1 MGKEK
6 ATQKMAQQTA
16 GQTKAVSML
25 RNLLTLRFGALTLR
39 QKLFA
44 GFGVTLIIFVISSIS
59 ILMLVR
65 GQLSDY
71 TAQVQKRNLICAT
84 ISDVNVALLQATL
97 SEGAL
102 PDASQL
108 SWIPQK
114 VADAVAALPDRD
126 AASAMQGQVR
136 QIEAMLSQYA
146 SSSGDDAARALRAA
160 ASAASTLQAGVVKL
174 YTKSPE
180 HFELLK
186 SVGFNITIAMLVVL
200 VVVSLIIYG
209 INRSLNAEFA
219 RLQDT
224 FRKIALGDLAYSERG
239 MAGYGTLGR
248 MIHDMV
254 SAIRTFVI
262 TMRADADKVID
273 VMGESRDTVQQTVQ
287 NFTAQKSKAE
297 SVANATA
304 SMQENINK
312 VTEFAKS
319 TLNEVKV
326 AEKNS
331 DACRCTMQAN
341 ITTTHTLA
349 DRLKDSSVAV
359 SNIAQMG
366 SQINDIANTI
376 AGIADQTN
384 LLALNASI
392 EAARSGEYGRGFAV
406 VADEVRELANKTAV
420 STKEVSATITKLT
433 AAVENTVEVMAGCED
448 EMKKSVQ
455 QSSRA
460 NSSIEE
466 IMGTIATISDMSEQ
480 IVNFCQMQS
489 SQTGDVNNAIA
500 DINHLAE
507 TGSDYLSQIQKN
519 ISFLSSMSRDQSE
532 ELAKFKTEAP
542 AKAKSPEGQQK
553 A

>member
-1 MGKEK
+1 MSQDK
-6 ATQKMAQQTA
+6 ATVNKVQQGKA
-16 GQTKAVSML
+16 GGGSPGLA
-25 RNLLTLRFGALTLR
+25 RNLLTLRFGALSLR
-39 QKLFA
+39 QKLFT
-44 GFGVTLIIFVISSIS
+44 GFGITLIIFVISSIS
-59 ILMLVR
+59 ILALVR
-65 GQLSDY
+65 SQLSDY
-71 TAQVQKRNLICAT
+71 TAQVESRNAICAT
-84 ISDVNVALLQATL
+84 ISDVTL
-97 SEGAL
+97 SLVQASLED
-102 PDASQL
+102 DAATDPSAFNDVAG
-108 SWIPQK
+108 K
-114 VADAVAALPDRD
+114 VSGAVAMLPDRA
-126 AASAMQGQVR
+126 AASAMQGRVQEVESALTEYR
-136 QIEAMLSQYA
+136 KG
-146 SSSGDDAARALRAA
+146 GDGAGKALRQA
-160 ASAASTLQAGVVKL
+160 ASAASALQAQVVRL
-174 YTKSPE
+174 YTSSPE
-180 HFELLK
+180 HFDLLK
-186 SVGFNITIAMLVVL
+186 RVGYNITIAMLVVL

-209 INRSLNAEFA
+209 INRSLNTEFA
-219 RLQDT
+219 RLQNT
-224 FRKIALGDLAYSERG
+224 FRKIAQGDLASSERG
-239 MAGYGTLGR
+239 MHGYGSLGR
-248 MIHDMV
+248 MIRDMV
-254 SAIRTFVI
+254 AAIRGFVI
-262 TMRADADKVID
+262 TMRSDADKVID
-273 VMGESRDTVQQTVQ
+273 VMGESRDTVQQTVL

-297 SVANATA
+297 AVANATS

-359 SNIAQMG
+359 SNIARMG

-433 AAVENTVEVMAGCED
+433 AAVKNTVEVMAGCED

-489 SQTGDVNNAIA
+489 SQTGDVNSAIA

-507 TGSDYLSQIQKN
+507 TGSDYLSQIETN
-519 ISFLSSMSRDQSE
+519 ISFLSSMSRRQSE
-532 ELAKFKTEAP
+532 ELAKFRTEASATGKEP
-542 AKAKSPEGQQK
+542 VKQGKA
-553 A
+553 

>member
-1 MGKEK
+1 
-6 ATQKMAQQTA
+6 MAA
-16 GQTKAVSML
+16 GNAKQNAAQRQRAVGGSPSLL
-25 RNLLTLRFGALTLR
+25 RNLVTLRFGALSLR
-39 QKLFA
+39 QKLFT
-44 GFGVTLIIFVISSIS
+44 GFGVTLLIFVISSAS
-59 ILMLVR
+59 LLMLVR
-65 GQLSDY
+65 SQLSDY
-71 TAQVQKRNLICAT
+71 TSMIEKRNQICAT
-84 ISDVNVALLQATL
+84 LTESSQALVQAALGPGGAQIGAEQLKAIPQQVASSVAM
-97 SEGAL
+97 L
-102 PDASQL
+102 PDKQ
-108 SWIPQK
+108 
-114 VADAVAALPDRD
+114 
-126 AASAMQGQVR
+126 
-136 QIEAMLSQYA
+136 
-146 SSSGDDAARALRAA
+146 AA
-160 ASAASTLQAGVVKL
+160 ASMQGGVRRIESLLGSYPDLEGEEASKALSEAAAEAARLQAQMVRI
-174 YTKSPE
+174 YTSSPE
-180 HFELLK
+180 HFDLLK
-186 SVGFNITIAMLVVL
+186 RVGFNITIAMLLVL

-219 RLQDT
+219 KLQET
-224 FRKIALGDLAYSERG
+224 FRKIAKGDLAASARG
-239 MAGYGTLGR
+239 MAGYGSLGR
-248 MIHDMV
+248 MIRDMV
-254 SAIRTFVI
+254 GAIRSFVI

-287 NFTAQKSKAE
+287 NFTEQKSKAE
-297 SVANATA
+297 SVAHATA

-312 VTEFAKS
+312 VTEFARS

-359 SNIAQMG
+359 SNIARMG

-420 STKEVSATITKLT
+420 STKEVSETITRLT
-433 AAVENTVEVMAGCED
+433 AAVTNTVEVMAGCED

-460 NSSIEE
+460 NSAIEE

-507 TGSDYLSQIQKN
+507 TGSDYLSQIEKN
-519 ISFLSSMSRDQSE
+519 ISFLGSMSRRQSE
-532 ELAKFKTEAP
+532 ELGKFKTDAP
-542 AKAKSPEGQQK
+542 AAAERHPG